1 MAAQIRQEIN
11 ILDHPLVSISTGTV
25 SCKEK
30 FYYDTTQYNGTVLEY
45 LEVLAINND
54 VTNKTVSL
62 TAGGTAP
69 SVIIPAST
77 SSYTLFRSSTSI
89 LTTLERN
96 ITIPDTTIA
105 GQVVV
110 KSARIIIIQNA
121 TTLTNTET
129 QIEIGNYNLART
141 AEVATILVNPKYWKY
156 DASKWDGTKTFY
168 AEAVYD
174 SGDMD
179 TISVFI
185 YESADILAPSWASV
199 ATIVS
204 AAETTVATRTRVAF
218 TPVDGRWY
226 TIFSL
231 NGSMDN
237 HDIYRAG
244 VVVQQGAI
252 DSFVGTRN
260 ASRTVQGGTANSN
273 EAAGQS
279 FLTTSAYSV
288 DAVSL
293 LLLKEG
299 TPTDNLTLE
308 ILSTSI
314 TGTVLATSDSVNGSS
329 LSSGAYEWITF
340 TFSSPPSLSDATTY
354 YLRLTRSGAND
365 TTNYYFW
372 AADSGSAYS
381 GGGAYIRNINSW
393 SSEST
398 TTDAFFRLFSST
410 LTKLEPQYLLAN
422 TLFAAGTALQTFL
435 TDWDSTEWTG
445 VTNAYY
451 FQAEAANGSTS
462 DVELWEADGGGAGLG
477 VLTNI
482 DNAQISSAV
491 TMPADQNMD
500 TKATTNA
507 GDVAAARI
515 FVAVSVD
522 AAVEAGDTTKS
533 FPYTRR
539 TSPGVYS
546 PGPAH
551 YFERLKNALRRLLPI

>member
-96 ITIPDTTIA
+96 ITTPDTTIA

-244 VVVQQGAI
+244 FVVQQGAI
-252 DSFVGTRN
+252 
-260 ASRTVQGGTANSN
+260 
-273 EAAGQS
+273 
-279 FLTTSAYSV
+279 
-288 DAVSL
+288 
-293 LLLKEG
+293 
-299 TPTDNLTLE
+299 
-308 ILSTSI
+308 
-314 TGTVLATSDSVNGSS
+314 
-329 LSSGAYEWITF
+329 
-340 TFSSPPSLSDATTY
+340 
-354 YLRLTRSGAND
+354 
-365 TTNYYFW
+365 
-372 AADSGSAYS
+372 
-381 GGGAYIRNINSW
+381 
-393 SSEST
+393 
-398 TTDAFFRLFSST
+398 
-410 LTKLEPQYLLAN
+410 
-422 TLFAAGTALQTFL
+422 
-435 TDWDSTEWTG
+435 
-445 VTNAYY
+445 
-451 FQAEAANGSTS
+451 
-462 DVELWEADGGGAGLG
+462 
-477 VLTNI
+477 
-482 DNAQISSAV
+482 
-491 TMPADQNMD
+491 
-500 TKATTNA
+500 
-507 GDVAAARI
+507 
-515 FVAVSVD
+515 
-522 AAVEAGDTTKS
+522 
-533 FPYTRR
+533 
-539 TSPGVYS
+539 
-546 PGPAH
+546 
-551 YFERLKNALRRLLPI
+551 

>member
-1 MAAQIRQEIN
+1 MAAQIRTELN
-11 ILDHPLVSISTGTV
+11 ILDHALVGALTSNEFV
-25 SCKEK
+25 QL
-30 FYYDTTQYNGTVLEY
+30 DTTQYNGTVTYYFEI
-45 LEVLAINND
+45 VAAISSGSAA
-54 VTNKTVSL
+54 VTLRDKGDSSDDASITVTGATQTLYRSTAFTP
-62 TAGGTAP
+62 TAGQTNYAVV
-69 SVIIPAST
+69 SAA
-77 SSYTLFRSSTSI
+77 
-89 LTTLERN
+89 N
-96 ITIPDTTIA
+96 IT
-105 GQVVV
+105 V
-110 KSARIIIIQNA
+110 KSARIIVIQNA

-129 QIEIGNYNLART
+129 QIEIGNYNLDRT
-141 AEVATILVNPKYWKY
+141 TESAIALVNPKYWLY
-156 DASKWDGTKTFY
+156 TAANWDGTKTFY
-168 AEAVYD
+168 AEAVYN

-179 TISVFI
+179 TITVGI
-185 YESADILAPSWASV
+185 YESSSITAPSWSLN

-204 AAETTVATRTRVAF
+204 AATTTVPTRTRVAF

-237 HDIYRAG
+237 HDVYNAKVIVDQEPTSTNTYYFDGSDAAATDPG
-244 VVVQQGAI
+244 VVWTNDGNAFDSDDPTTPTTAATTSTSGNNSSNYLMAEGTNAPSSGGNIVNVYARLYSSSNGVRRANYEIFTDGLAESLGTGAADQVAAEWSDYVLLSTPSGGWTWAKVQALETKIWEG
-252 DSFVGTRN
+252 VGT
-260 ASRTVQGGTANSN
+260 ASTI
-273 EAAGQS
+273 
-279 FLTTSAYSV
+279 SV
-288 DAVSL
+288 FRIEVRVID
-293 LLLKEG
+293 
-299 TPTDNLTLE
+299 
-308 ILSTSI
+308 
-314 TGTVLATSDSVNGSS
+314 
-329 LSSGAYEWITF
+329 
-340 TFSSPPSLSDATTY
+340 
-354 YLRLTRSGAND
+354 D
-365 TTNYYFW
+365 TTP
-372 AADSGSAYS
+372 
-381 GGGAYIRNINSW
+381 I
-393 SSEST
+393 
-398 TTDAFFRLFSST
+398 
-410 LTKLEPQYLLAN
+410 TKLEPQYLLAN

-539 TSPGVYS
+539 TSPAAYT
-546 PGPAH
+546 PGPAQ
-551 YFERLKNALRRLLPI
+551 YFERLKNVLRRLLPN